1 MCDSVYSRHA
11 DVVTLPVFT
20 VPPWHRVSV
29 YCRAVLAYTDMARS
43 VRPSVS
49 WTFGQLPLAGIRNK
63 AAKNICI
70 QVCVGMFSQVNILG
84 MELVGHTITCQL
96 FKNCFPKSSCTILP
110 SPLAVYEDS
119 DFSTSLPIF
128 FLTYTSFF
136 YLLILE
142 RKTSICFSTYLC
154 TLIGWFFYVL
164 WPGIEPPQPWGIK
177 MLL

>member
-1 MCDSVYSRHA
+1 MRLSIFTTCGRRHA
-11 DVVTLPVFT
+11 SRVHGPAVAPRFRLLPSCARL
-20 VPPWHRVSV
+20 HRHGTFCSSV
-29 YCRAVLAYTDMARS
+29 H
-43 VRPSVS
+43 
-49 WTFGQLPLAGIRNK
+49 QLNVWAASNK

-84 MELVGHTITCQL
+84 MELVGHTITRQL

-154 TLIGWFFYVL
+154 TLIG
-164 WPGIEPPQPWGIK
+164 
-177 MLL
+177 